1 VVRRRIALIT
11 PDLAAAAL
19 APPIAMIFLL
29 TCGRD

>member
-11 PDLAAAAL
+11 PDLAAAL